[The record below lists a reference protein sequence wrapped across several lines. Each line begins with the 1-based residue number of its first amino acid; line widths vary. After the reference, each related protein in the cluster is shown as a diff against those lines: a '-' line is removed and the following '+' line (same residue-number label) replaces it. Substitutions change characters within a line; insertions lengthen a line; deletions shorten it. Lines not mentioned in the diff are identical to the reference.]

1 MLFHTVCVSNYKRH
15 LATEVKICQRLKKQS
30 TRVLVL
36 SILLMVK
43 GIHLQRA
50 EMPEKTW
57 FRKHMTPVWELEKL
71 LACWLWKDDCCR
83 RTGTER
89 VRFGTRSPACFWW
102 NVSIGIFTYL
112 PRHKMDRQ
120 EVICKPYVISSPAK
134 KRILGGCSTHTA
146 LHHAGMP
153 PHLCI
158 TQA

>member
-71 LACWLWKDDCCR
+71 LACWL
-83 RTGTER
+83 
-89 VRFGTRSPACFWW
+89 
-102 NVSIGIFTYL
+102 
-112 PRHKMDRQ
+112 
-120 EVICKPYVISSPAK
+120 
-134 KRILGGCSTHTA
+134 
-146 LHHAGMP
+146 
-153 PHLCI
+153 
-158 TQA
+158 